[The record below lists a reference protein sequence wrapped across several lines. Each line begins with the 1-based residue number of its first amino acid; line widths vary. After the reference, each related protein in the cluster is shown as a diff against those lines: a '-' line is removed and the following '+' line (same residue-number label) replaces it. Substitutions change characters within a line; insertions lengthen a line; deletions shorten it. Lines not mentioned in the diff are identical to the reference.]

1 MSGEVPGKPE
11 RLKIQR
17 AGDGTALCKSGL
29 CVTLP
34 QNTFGDQTK
43 GILDV
48 SSMLTGRHPTLK
60 IRRESYILSTRTMQR
75 LLTKG
80 SLEEERREL
89 ACHYLL
95 LLLGTE

>member
-1 MSGEVPGKPE
+1 
-11 RLKIQR
+11 
-17 AGDGTALCKSGL
+17 
-29 CVTLP
+29 
-34 QNTFGDQTK
+34 
-43 GILDV
+43 
-48 SSMLTGRHPTLK
+48 MLTGRHPTLK